1 MTTFQTKTGRRS
13 TIAEHPD
20 RAAIELAL
28 ANGVSQTA
36 LSKRYGIEQ
45 STLSRYRRKMDSDL
59 VKRLRVRPARTDEE
73 LAHIRE
79 LESKS
84 LLDHLVLIRGRLY
97 VNADRAV
104 RIGDDAG
111 ERAALSE
118 AGKASERI
126 AKLLGE
132 MGSVIRHDHRHLHL
146 AASPEWHAVRT
157 ELTRALRPY
166 PQAHAAVIA
175 ALQRAE
181 TASAHGMEAIAQDS
195 ARVLEHIEA

>member
-1 MTTFQTKTGRRS
+1 MSSIGRKS
-13 TIAEHPD
+13 SIAEHPD

-36 LSKRYGIEQ
+36 LSKRYGIDQ
-45 STLSRYRRKMDSDL
+45 SVLSRYRQKMDPRL
-59 VKRLRVRPARTDEE
+59 MARLRVRPARSDEE
-73 LAHIRE
+73 LAHIRK

-97 VNADRAV
+97 TNADRAV
-104 RIGDDAG
+104 SIGDDAG
-111 ERAALSE
+111 ERAALAE
-118 AGKASERI
+118 AGRASERI

-132 MGSVIRHDHRHLHL
+132 MGAVIHHDHRHLHL
-146 AASPEWHAVRT
+146 TASPEWHAVRT

-175 ALQRAE
+175 ALQHAE
-181 TASAHGMEAIAQDS
+181 AASARGMDAIAQDS
-195 ARVLEHIEA
+195 ARVLEAVDA

>member
-1 MTTFQTKTGRRS
+1 MTAGRRS
-13 TIAEHPD
+13 IISEHPD

-36 LSKRYGIEQ
+36 LSKRYGIDQ
-45 STLSRYRRKMDSDL
+45 SILSRYRRKMDPDL
-59 VKRLRVRPARTDEE
+59 IARLRVRPARSDEE
-73 LAHIRE
+73 LAHVRE

-84 LLDHLVLIRGRLY
+84 LLDHLILIRGRLY

-104 RIGDDAG
+104 KIGDDAG

-146 AASPEWHAVRT
+146 VASPEWHAMRT
-157 ELTRALRPY
+157 EITRVLRAH
-166 PQAHAAVIA
+166 PQAHADVVAAIQRTEAV
-175 ALQRAE
+175 
-181 TASAHGMEAIAQDS
+181 TANGMDLIAQDS
-195 ARVLEHIEA
+195 ARLLEHMEAA

>member
-1 MTTFQTKTGRRS
+1 MTTLGRKS

-36 LSKRYGIEQ
+36 LSKRYGIDQ
-45 STLSRYRRKMDSDL
+45 SILSRYSRKMDPGL
-59 VKRLRVRPARTDEE
+59 VARLRVRPARSDEE
-73 LAHIRE
+73 LAHVRE

-84 LLDHLVLIRGRLY
+84 LLDHLILIRGRLY

-132 MGSVIRHDHRHLHL
+132 MGSVIHHDHRHLHL
-146 AASPEWHAVRT
+146 TAAPEWHAMRS
-157 ELTRALRPY
+157 ELTRALRPF
-166 PQAHAAVIA
+166 PQAHAAVVEAI
-175 ALQRAE
+175 QRAE
-181 TASAHGMEAIAQDS
+181 AATAQGMDIIAGES
-195 ARVLEHIEA
+195 TRLLEKMQAA

>member
-1 MTTFQTKTGRRS
+1 MTSVGRKS
-13 TIAEHPD
+13 VISEHPD

-36 LSKRYGIEQ
+36 LSKRYGLDQ
-45 STLSRYRRKMDSDL
+45 SMLSRYRARMDPEL
-59 VKRLRVRPARTDEE
+59 VARLRVRPARSDEE

-104 RIGDDAG
+104 KIGDDAG

-146 AASPEWHAVRT
+146 TASPEWHAMRT

-166 PQAHAAVIA
+166 PQAHAAVVA
-175 ALQRAE
+175 AIQRAE
-181 TASAHGMEAIAQDS
+181 AATANGMEVIAGES
-195 ARVLEHIEA
+195 ARVLERVEA